1 MKIHKVAVIAGD
13 GIGPEVIAEG
23 VKVLEAAAKAD
34 GSFAFE
40 FTHFPWGC
48 EYYLKTGRMM
58 PADALETLK
67 GFDAIFLG
75 AVGYP
80 GVPDH
85 ISLRDLLL
93 EIRHGFDEY
102 VNVRPVKLLK
112 GAPCPL
118 SGVKREEI
126 FLTTKQ
132 WTDVRGYEKTVE
144 AGEKALKAL
153 GTDYIDLYLVH
164 WPAVL
169 KYSAQ
174 WQELNAATWKGF
186 EKLYKD
192 GKVRAIGVSNFLP
205 EHLAALKQQCEIPPM
220 VDQVEFHPGYIQKDV
235 LDYCNQNNIRMEAW
249 SPLGSGR
256 MLANP
261 LLNEIGAAHGKS
273 AAQVC
278 VRYAIELGVVPL
290 PKSVHAERLAANAD
304 VFDFSLT
311 AEELAAL
318 NAMPETGYSGYNP
331 NDAPAEQ

>member
-1 MKIHKVAVIAGD
+1 MMMNLADGYLLSNGVKIPCVGYGTWQTPAGD
-13 GIGPEVIAEG
+13 VARDSVVAALQCGYRHIDTATAYGNEASVGEG
-23 VKVLEAAAKAD
+23 
-34 GSFAFE
+34 
-40 FTHFPWGC
+40 
-48 EYYLKTGRMM
+48 
-58 PADALETLK
+58 
-67 GFDAIFLG
+67 
-75 AVGYP
+75 
-80 GVPDH
+80 
-85 ISLRDLLL
+85 LR
-93 EIRHGFDEY
+93 
-102 VNVRPVKLLK
+102 
-112 GAPCPL
+112 L

-164 WPAVL
+164 WPAVQ

-290 PKSVHAERLAANAD
+290 PKSVHAARLAANAD

>member
-1 MKIHKVAVIAGD
+1 MLNLAEGYLLSNGVKIPCVGYGTWQTPAGD
-13 GIGPEVIAEG
+13 VARDSVVAALQCGYRHIDTATAYGNEASVGEG
-23 VKVLEAAAKAD
+23 
-34 GSFAFE
+34 
-40 FTHFPWGC
+40 
-48 EYYLKTGRMM
+48 
-58 PADALETLK
+58 
-67 GFDAIFLG
+67 
-75 AVGYP
+75 
-80 GVPDH
+80 
-85 ISLRDLLL
+85 LR
-93 EIRHGFDEY
+93 
-102 VNVRPVKLLK
+102 
-112 GAPCPL
+112 L

-164 WPAVL
+164 WPAVQ

-174 WQELNAATWKGF
+174 WQELNASTWKGF

-205 EHLAALKQQCEIPPM
+205 EHLAALTRQCEIPPM
-220 VDQVEFHPGYIQKDV
+220 VDQVEFHPGYIQKNV
-235 LDYCNQNNIRMEAW
+235 LDYCNENNIRMEAW

-311 AEELAAL
+311 TGELAAL

-331 NDAPAEQ
+331 NDAPADL

>member
-1 MKIHKVAVIAGD
+1 MMMNLADGYLLSNGVKIPCVGYGTWQTPAGD
-13 GIGPEVIAEG
+13 VARDSVVAALQCGYRHIDTATAYGNEASVGEG
-23 VKVLEAAAKAD
+23 
-34 GSFAFE
+34 
-40 FTHFPWGC
+40 
-48 EYYLKTGRMM
+48 
-58 PADALETLK
+58 
-67 GFDAIFLG
+67 
-75 AVGYP
+75 
-80 GVPDH
+80 
-85 ISLRDLLL
+85 LR
-93 EIRHGFDEY
+93 
-102 VNVRPVKLLK
+102 
-112 GAPCPL
+112 L

-164 WPAVL
+164 WPAVQ

-311 AEELAAL
+311 VEELAAL

>member
-1 MKIHKVAVIAGD
+1 MLNLADGYLLSNGVKIPCVGYGTWQTPAGD
-13 GIGPEVIAEG
+13 VARDSVVAALQCGYRHIDTATAYGNEASVGEG
-23 VKVLEAAAKAD
+23 
-34 GSFAFE
+34 
-40 FTHFPWGC
+40 
-48 EYYLKTGRMM
+48 
-58 PADALETLK
+58 
-67 GFDAIFLG
+67 
-75 AVGYP
+75 
-80 GVPDH
+80 
-85 ISLRDLLL
+85 LR
-93 EIRHGFDEY
+93 
-102 VNVRPVKLLK
+102 
-112 GAPCPL
+112 L

-164 WPAVL
+164 WPAVQ